1 VLNGIKMMLEMVQ
14 PHQTRDDIYINN
26 VIIPHEKVREKDK
39 RMVKRVLFKELS
51 LAEVAY

>member
-1 VLNGIKMMLEMVQ
+1 MLLEMVQ

-26 VIIPHEKVREKDK
+26 VIIPHEKVRDEDK

-51 LAEVAY
+51 LAEIAH